1 MLDFIGTMATGALMV
16 LVVAALA
23 VTFKASDTSKLA
35 FAAIAG
41 LWIGFAA
48 ASAQAGW
55 VAIGTPFP
63 HIGLYVA
70 GRWQQGQSPRQCRW
84 GAPDCWPC
92 QRGSSSVSI
101 SGESSRCCSSCSPEK
116 VGFPARSPS
125 MRAGATLL
133 RGFLPFRSCLAVLRA
148 NAQLW

>member
-1 MLDFIGTMATGALMV
+1 TGALMV

-23 VTFKASDTSKLA
+23 VTLKASDTSKLA

-55 VAIGTPFP
+55 IAIGTPFP
-63 HIGLYVA
+63 PIGLYVA
-70 GRWQQGQSPRQCRW
+70 APLAGGAMAAAMPAGRATLWH
-84 GAPDCWPC
+84 C

-101 SGESSRCCSSCSPEK
+101 SGESSRCCSFCSPEK

-133 RGFLPFRSCLAVLRA
+133 PVFLPFRSCLAVLRA
-148 NAQLW
+148 NTQPW